1 MTDTLTCRQRGQLM
15 AKIKSRNTAFEVK
28 FRSLLRKA
36 GIRFKVSSKL
46 PGKPDLVFP
55 DARLV
60 VFLDSCFW
68 HGCRW
73 HCRMPKSN
81 RRYWVAKIL
90 GNRRRDKDVMA
101 KYRRGAWNA
110 IRIWE
115 HSIALDPGRCV
126 DRILTL
132 VAMGREGH

>member
-1 MTDTLTCRQRGQLM
+1 
-15 AKIKSRNTAFEVK
+15 
-28 FRSLLRKA
+28 
-36 GIRFKVSSKL
+36 
-46 PGKPDLVFP
+46 
-55 DARLV
+55 
-60 VFLDSCFW
+60 
-68 HGCRW
+68 
-73 HCRMPKSN
+73 MPKSN